1 MKTDEVTLTAVYHT
15 NASDIY
21 RDGFV
26 AVYQEAFGGPPYFE
40 HYEPEEVIRDVWIPH
55 FDHGIIVIAHDDR
68 QVVGLICAKP
78 LDKAEDD
85 VREFLLEK
93 HAAGV
98 LDVRPDSMWYVSEL
112 GVLESRRR
120 RGIGFALI
128 KEQLR
133 LIAERGFPWYAMR
146 TAVEGSNSK
155 HLFER
160 AGAKVIPG
168 AQDVSLS
175 LQVTENL
182 SQSAER
188 IYLYG
193 ATTVIHRA

>member
-1 MKTDEVTLTAVYHT
+1 
-15 NASDIY
+15 
-21 RDGFV
+21 
-26 AVYQEAFGGPPYFE
+26 
-40 HYEPEEVIRDVWIPH
+40 
-55 FDHGIIVIAHDDR
+55 
-68 QVVGLICAKP
+68 
-78 LDKAEDD
+78 
-85 VREFLLEK
+85 
-93 HAAGV
+93 
-98 LDVRPDSMWYVSEL
+98 MWYVSEL

-128 KEQLR
+128 EKQLL
-133 LIAERGFPWYAMR
+133 LIAERGFLWYAMR
-146 TAVEGSNSK
+146 TAAEGSNSK

-168 AQDVSLS
+168 AQDVSAS

-193 ATTVIHRA
+193 ATTAMHRA